1 MFVVTNIY
9 YTFFRVVTIML
20 FTLCSFTSF
29 VIRVLFSNI
38 VWLIAHLANAYW
50 ALHRVL
56 EGELCIRLAETK
68 RSHDIRLVVQAAR
81 PKLHHRPSSEQAP
94 QWRRVRGTCKLWA
107 KCAISFATPNCTGET
122 CLLAG
127 SGYITHNFGG
137 GLKPTNTFP
146 PPTLPC
152 YTLDL
157 HMNILISYEQLV
169 LSSFFWLF
177 FIIVI
182 DFRTGDTSCI
192 CVLQVSLHLTSFF
205 LLSRA
210 ANCFYSFFLLFI
222 RFHLLTIFCKAK

>member
-56 EGELCIRLAETK
+56 DGELCIRLAETK

-146 PPTLPC
+146 PPPPSPAT
-152 YTLDL
+152 
-157 HMNILISYEQLV
+157 
-169 LSSFFWLF
+169 
-177 FIIVI
+177 
-182 DFRTGDTSCI
+182 
-192 CVLQVSLHLTSFF
+192 
-205 LLSRA
+205 
-210 ANCFYSFFLLFI
+210 
-222 RFHLLTIFCKAK
+222 LLTCTWTY